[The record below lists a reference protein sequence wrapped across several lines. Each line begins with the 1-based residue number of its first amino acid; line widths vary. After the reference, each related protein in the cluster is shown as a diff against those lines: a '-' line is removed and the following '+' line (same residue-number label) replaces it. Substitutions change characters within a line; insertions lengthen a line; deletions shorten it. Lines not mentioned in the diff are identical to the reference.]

1 MVKDKMN
8 LPFEVTYS
16 EAPSSKSRTMKRL
29 AVLVKPENV
38 DAIVTAL
45 RDGGL
50 DATIYDV
57 KGASKT
63 KERVGSGRGSVT
75 VDMAYGTRKVIATVV
90 KSDDVNNVVRKMK
103 NALGG
108 DTGAVVMISPVDDLV
123 RL

>member
-57 KGASKT
+57 KGASKS

-90 KSDDVNNVVRKMK
+90 KSDDVNDVVGKMK
-103 NALGG
+103 KALGA

>member
-90 KSDDVNNVVRKMK
+90 KSDDVNSVVGKMK
-103 NALGG
+103 KALGG

>member
-90 KSDDVNNVVRKMK
+90 KSDDVNNVVGKMK
-103 NALGG
+103 KALGG
-108 DTGAVVMISPVDDLV
+108 DPGAVVMISPVDDLV